1 MPFIFENQLEQCRQC
16 SAAGTTCIQDA
27 RSAPIKGRSTKFRI
41 LQQRLMDCAF
51 EDFVP
56 GGATDPD
63 RTRLFST
70 YRDQVKKNLLA
81 AGIALFGYDFELT
94 AQQKGKVDGDIF
106 EILEAAA
113 LWNAMAVWNR
123 YMDTGIWQSTTFEC
137 PDGAVATPSRK
148 VAVVKLPRGYDATK
162 LFNHATLRDFEAFE
176 KALSAHDMELKLS
189 SPDIVGIR
197 IPHPMPAGYE
207 IFLQPV
213 ENLKNSNRELLE
225 SAYSQIEGTL
235 DARSFLFA
243 IAVKT
248 STRSDRLYQPLF
260 EANVLKFI
268 IGYVLRGGAFKF
280 HVHMESLEGANVE
293 GRYKAA
299 SLTALMLGGA
309 PTRAIDGVYNALMPV
324 PTAQSVLSE
333 LPTFPL

>member
-1 MPFIFENQLEQCRQC
+1 M
-16 SAAGTTCIQDA
+16 AGTTCIQDA
-27 RSAPIKGRSTKFRI
+27 RVETIRGRKTKFRI
-41 LQQRLMDCAF
+41 LQHRLMDCAF
-51 EDFVP
+51 EDFLP

-63 RTRLFST
+63 RTRPFLE
-70 YRDQVKKNLLA
+70 YRDQAIANLIA
-81 AGIALFGYDFELT
+81 AGKIVFGSQFELT
-94 AQQKGKVDGDIF
+94 SQQKGKVDGDIF

-113 LWNAMAVWNR
+113 LWNAMAAWNA
-123 YMDTGIWQSTTFEC
+123 YMDTGVWNSDIFEC
-137 PDGAVATPSRK
+137 PPGAVATPTRK
-148 VAVVKLPRGYDATK
+148 VAVVKLPRGYNATG
-162 LFNHATLRDFEAFE
+162 LFNHATLRDYEAFE
-176 KALSAHDMELKLS
+176 SALSTHGMELKLS

-197 IPHPMPAGYE
+197 VPHPMPAGYE
-207 IFLQPV
+207 TFLHPLA
-213 ENLKNSNRELLE
+213 NLKNENRQFLE
-225 SAYSQIEGTL
+225 AAYSKIEGTL

-268 IGYVLRGGAFKF
+268 IGFVLRGGAFKF
-280 HVHMESLEGANVE
+280 HVHMESMEGANVE

-309 PTRAIDGVYNALMPV
+309 PTRAIDVVYNALMPIA
-324 PTAQSVLSE
+324 TAQSVLND